1 MTTSPPNFAPG
12 PESDYS
18 GVVPLGEP
26 SDAESAR
33 PPIPKDASRVR
44 EITAAGLAVS
54 AAVVAVVS
62 TLLPYEKFG
71 SASAKE
77 TPAFTVQLTSWRQAV
92 SPSPEVG
99 WDAGSVAL
107 FGIPYSLAAVV
118 LLVSAGLLL
127 GVAGTKGRRIAR
139 LTITAGATAALS
151 MFAMMAANVF
161 AFVSAGENES
171 AKAAGI
177 TYESGPGIWGF
188 LIVAVLAVGAAVLAL
203 LPTAEAAQAEMATP
217 PMGIPMPQASQ
228 VQPQAPQVAEI
239 LESPANK

>member
-1 MTTSPPNFAPG
+1 
-12 PESDYS
+12 
-18 GVVPLGEP
+18 
-26 SDAESAR
+26 
-33 PPIPKDASRVR
+33 
-44 EITAAGLAVS
+44 
-54 AAVVAVVS
+54 VVAVVS

-71 SASAKE
+71 STSATE

-151 MFAMMAANVF
+151 MFAMMAANVI

-188 LIVAVLAVGAAVLAL
+188 LIVAVLAVGAAVAAL
-203 LPTAEAAQAEMATP
+203 LPTPEIPEADLETP
-217 PMGIPMPQASQ
+217 PMGIAMPQQVQASQ
-228 VQPQAPQVAEI
+228 VAEI
-239 LESPANK
+239 PESTGP